1 MELTNVIACV
11 EGLSNNTSYMV
22 GYRLNLP
29 LFLSKN
35 ETSIKRMINDLSEG
49 YVTSAWL
56 IDSEKVEGEDYER
69 FSHSQ
74 IKSVLVQ
81 GVDWEQCRV
90 LEYDFDE
97 PDGYG
102 GLEHDPFSI
111 WNDVHDFDKNREH
124 QPSLVPFLNDK
135 DRVESYAKMLS
146 KEAWASWSME
156 DLMKQPCWMFYYA
169 KNVCRGRLPDV
180 LDNCMNFQDS
190 DNPWVK
196 RYFSTK
202 RYRSRNRKALASI
215 PWAA

>member
-11 EGLSNNTSYMV
+11 NENHAYLVPCRLSLPSFLPKNQTSA
-22 GYRLNLP
+22 
-29 LFLSKN
+29 
-35 ETSIKRMINDLSEG
+35 KRMCNDLLEG
-49 YVTSAWL
+49 YVNEAWL
-56 IDSEKVEGEDYER
+56 IDEEEEELDEDKA
-69 FSHSQ
+69 SHFNHNQ
-74 IKSVLVQ
+74 IKSVLRQ
-81 GVDWEQCRV
+81 GVDWESCRV

-102 GLEHDPFSI
+102 GFEHEPFSI
-111 WNDVHDFDKNREH
+111 WNDVQEVIKGREH

-135 DRVESYAKMLS
+135 DRVESYAKYLS
-146 KEAWASWSME
+146 KEAWASWSMA

-190 DNPWVK
+190 ENPWVK